1 MLKWDLCVKQA
12 LSSTSKQA
20 LELLPGP
27 ARLDCQKPPYQ
38 KVNTQISDA
47 FLILCLPL
55 LLPITEQ
62 LKQIMTNATE
72 LFLNVSFI
80 LAIEQDL
87 QTSYF
92 DPRLSK
98 GTNPSLKSIKFCHR
112 FQGFHNFTCR
122 AFLFIFLNAPFTL
135 AIPSEFLKRFHQCC
149 YGSKGGCTR
158 SPRGAF
164 APSGRG
170 LGKFRWHSAKES
182 QVWSLLNLP
191 PACFEV

>member
-1 MLKWDLCVKQA
+1 M
-12 LSSTSKQA
+12 
-20 LELLPGP
+20 
-27 ARLDCQKPPYQ
+27 
-38 KVNTQISDA
+38 NTQISDA
-47 FLILCLPL
+47 FLFWCLLL

-72 LFLNVSFI
+72 LFVNVSFI

-87 QTSYF
+87 QTSSF

-112 FQGFHNFTCR
+112 FQGFHNFTWR

-135 AIPSEFLKRFHQCC
+135 AVPSKFLERFHQCC
-149 YGSKGGCTR
+149 YSSKGSCTR
-158 SPRGAF
+158 SPRSTF
-164 APSGRG
+164 TPCGRH
-170 LGKFRWHSAKES
+170 FREAGWHSAKES

-191 PACFEV
+191 PACFEVY